1 MLIVTILYILYIVL
15 FVTKDQL
22 IYYLVLITVIS
33 SAFDITWLYY
43 AVENFKTVS
52 IRNVIVKILGVACIF
67 AFVKKPEDLWFDF
80 DGLVDFEE
88 YDKIRNM
95 KLSIHEVLEKAF
107 DLYKKIYKDYYKI
120 EIIDDS
126 TNEVVDYIEESEVR

>member
-1 MLIVTILYILYIVL
+1 MYRFKYY
-15 FVTKDQL
+15 FKDG
-22 IYYLVLITVIS
+22 TTEIS
-33 SAFDITWLYY
+33 GAKSQ
-43 AVENFKTVS
+43 
-52 IRNVIVKILGVACIF
+52 
-67 AFVKKPEDLWFDF
+67 KPEDLWFDF